1 MKIINKIKT
10 LTLYIKLV
18 TQWWLFYWSSKY
30 YRQSEKES
38 SCALTVRE
46 RYSWA
51 NGGTDLE
58 MVVISLSTSVCR
70 CLLYTTFLLNT
81 FLLSVDRSR
90 YRFFFCSFTQSN
102 LRFWTAVKDFQ
113 IGCCVSLQY
122 SKNCNILITFAS
134 TPKTSKWIEKRS

>member
-1 MKIINKIKT
+1 MKT
-10 LTLYIKLV
+10 LTVYIKLV
-18 TQWWLFYWSSKY
+18 TQWWRFYWNSKY

-38 SCALTVRE
+38 SCALTIRE
-46 RYSWA
+46 RNSWA

-90 YRFFFCSFTQSN
+90 YRSFFA
-102 LRFWTAVKDFQ
+102 AVLNQ
-113 IGCCVSLQY
+113 IYAFEPL
-122 SKNCNILITFAS
+122 L
-134 TPKTSKWIEKRS
+134 KTYKSAFVWV